1 MSGCPE
7 SAGWHCDEK
16 EHAAFKVASDLKA
29 RLFLLPPARRAQML
43 GSASASVWDFL
54 ARSGPEDGLRAV
66 PLGRDS
72 SGSLTG
78 GQDWGITREG
88 APAADLYYKDF
99 SETQRFISMV
109 ESNSCVG
116 PRAAGPLGQCGR
128 RRALPAPGTLPLRT
142 AHSTPLAQ
150 PPFARCPRARAC
162 RPENQIL
169 TGLRESRNLCAQ
181 TSFALEV
188 RGAARAR
195 AAARRSR
202 QRRPRARAA
211 RVPLP
216 PSPYPAFR
224 SLTLSRRAFCAA
236 LQALRQGAPIKGLH
250 AHVRRA
256 PQVQRQAGARGGRA
270 VPPAVC
276 VAGRLPAGRRR
287 RQVRGAGHQ
296 V

>member
-1 MSGCPE
+1 MPT
-7 SAGWHCDEK
+7 
-16 EHAAFKVASDLKA
+16 
-29 RLFLLPPARRAQML
+29 PPARAQML

-78 GQDWGITREG
+78 GQDWGISREG

-128 RRALPAPGTLPLRT
+128 RRALPAPGTLPLCA

-202 QRRPRARAA
+202 PRWPRARAHA
-211 RVPLP
+211 PSLLPLTP
-216 PSPYPAFR
+216 PAALPHSHAAP
-224 SLTLSRRAFCAA
+224 SCAA